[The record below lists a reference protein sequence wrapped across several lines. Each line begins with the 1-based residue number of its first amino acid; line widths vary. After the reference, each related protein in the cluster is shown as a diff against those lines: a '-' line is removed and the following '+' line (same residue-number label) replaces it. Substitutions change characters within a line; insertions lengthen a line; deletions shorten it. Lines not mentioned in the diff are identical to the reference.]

1 MKPFCLTFLFLFL
14 SVAPVQAGNA
24 EAFFS
29 AVRNGNSKRVEEMVA
44 KDKTLVFTVD
54 KRGMTPFLVAVET
67 RNLKMVSLLSEYFS
81 RLGNTA
87 APGNALHIAVTND
100 DEPMVRLLV
109 QLTSEEDSELPK
121 YLINMPRQKNNSAV
135 NDRNTPLHLAA
146 KRCNFSIYQY
156 LLKNGANPDMRNAM
170 GKTPK
175 QLLSVCPKPEAKE
188 EPEIS
193 NTVPNARPVHVPE
206 PEAPPLGFPVN

>member
-1 MKPFCLTFLFLFL
+1 MP
-14 SVAPVQAGNA
+14 QN
-24 EAFFS
+24 
-29 AVRNGNSKRVEEMVA
+29 
-44 KDKTLVFTVD
+44 
-54 KRGMTPFLVAVET
+54 RGMTPFLVAVET
-67 RNLKMVSLLSEYFS
+67 RNLKMVSLLADSFS
-81 RLGNTA
+81 RLGNIA
-87 APGNALHIAVTND
+87 QPGNALHIAVSND

-109 QLTSEEDSELPK
+109 RLSSEEDPALTK
-121 YLINMPRQKNNSAV
+121 RLLNMRRRGDKEEI